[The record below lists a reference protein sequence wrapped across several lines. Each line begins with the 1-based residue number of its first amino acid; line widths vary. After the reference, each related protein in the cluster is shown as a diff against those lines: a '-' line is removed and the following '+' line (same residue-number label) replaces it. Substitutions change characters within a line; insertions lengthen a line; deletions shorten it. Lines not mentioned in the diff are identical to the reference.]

1 MKSIETTLISLT
13 FIGIFSVSKEKNSKS
28 SQDEHK
34 LSNFDSASSG
44 GPPGGGGGTMGK
56 EKVKGQ
62 MERRLSLISGIALI
76 VGTMIGTSLLIRVR
90 ILFARLKFWFF
101 IINNEILVI
110 FDIGLLNISYW
121 HVTCHI
127 NNHKTKVK

>member
-1 MKSIETTLISLT
+1 MKSIETTLNFLT

-76 VGTMIGTSLLIRVR
+76 VGTMIGALLLIRVR
-90 ILFARLKFWFF
+90 ILFEKLNSKNFGSLSSIMKFW
-101 IINNEILVI
+101 
-110 FDIGLLNISYW
+110 
-121 HVTCHI
+121 
-127 NNHKTKVK
+127 

>member
-1 MKSIETTLISLT
+1 M
-13 FIGIFSVSKEKNSKS
+13 SKEKNSKS

-76 VGTMIGTSLLIRVR
+76 VGTMIGESQILFTLIQPVFDAFLGLFAILVCVR
-90 ILFARLKFWFF
+90 IHFDKFKLACIFVNELF
-101 IINNEILVI
+101 
-110 FDIGLLNISYW
+110 
-121 HVTCHI
+121 
-127 NNHKTKVK
+127 